1 MNSFVY
7 VLDVLDSV
15 EGMKNI
21 VLTHLKTLYPSVTDL
36 ISYSFEDGVMFV
48 PLIETKYLYEDLDY
62 VNYEKYKGM
71 IPIVDCGLIRYIL
84 SELDIEGYY
93 LGKIVL
99 LESNIDEISEEIE
112 YLRSECYFSPDVDT
126 PQHVRLYSELA
137 SLWGIEIV
145 MKEYDYIVLKGCERL
160 LDYVP
165 SVKEFFE
172 RSRDIF
178 PKVPKLLVDENYA
191 TYTSLYQLEC
201 RTNNCDMKEI
211 KDVLIPDT
219 VEINVYKDLNM
230 TRIDV
235 RDGEIFDFN
244 YYDRSIKQVR
254 EDWKSGKLLTDHC
267 KVIINELGV
276 LSFYTLKR

>member
-7 VLDVLDSV
+7 VLDILDSI

-21 VLTHLKTLYPSVTDL
+21 ILVHLKTLYPSVTDL

-48 PLIETKYLYEDLDY
+48 PLIGTKYLYEDLDY
-62 VNYEKYKGM
+62 VDYEKYKGM
-71 IPIVDCGLIRYIL
+71 VPIVDCGLMRYIL
-84 SELDIEGYY
+84 SGLDTEGYY
-93 LGKIVL
+93 LGRIVL
-99 LESNIDEISEEIE
+99 LESNIDEINEEIE

-126 PQHVRLYSELA
+126 PQHVKLYSELA

-145 MKEYDYIVLKGCERL
+145 MKGYDYIVLKGCERL
-160 LDYVP
+160 LDYIP

-178 PKVPKLLVDENYA
+178 PKVPKILTGENYA

-201 RTNNCDMKEI
+201 GTGDCDMKDI
-211 KDVLIPDT
+211 LIPDT
-219 VEINVYKDLNM
+219 VEINVYEDLNM

-235 RDGEIFDFN
+235 RDGEVFDFN
-244 YYDRSIKQVR
+244 YYDKSIKQVR
-254 EDWKSGKLLTDHC
+254 EDWESGKLLTNHC
-267 KVIINELGV
+267 KVMINELGV
-276 LSFYTLKR
+276 LSFYTLKRVRI